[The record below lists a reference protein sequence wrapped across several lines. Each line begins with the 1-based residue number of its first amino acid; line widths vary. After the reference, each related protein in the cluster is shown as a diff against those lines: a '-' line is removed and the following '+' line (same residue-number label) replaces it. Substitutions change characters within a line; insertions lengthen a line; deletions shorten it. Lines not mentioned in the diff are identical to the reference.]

1 MTCLG
6 QTKKDKKLVEIL
18 LTKSEM
24 NHDDHIIWE
33 RKLNPSNVEKYG
45 EEELTDK
52 ELYLLKK

>member
-6 QTKKDKKLVEIL
+6 QSKKDKKLVEIL

-24 NHDDHIIWE
+24 NHDDYIIRE
-33 RKLNPSNVEKYG
+33 QKLNPSNVEKHG
-45 EEELTDK
+45 KEELADK